1 MRERNILRER
11 RNSPRQFSNILF
23 LTDNTEEQNTQG
35 FTETLS
41 QPISQSITANL
52 SWKASVNSVCR
63 RPSVSSK
70 CAPKGSVNS
79 VRSVR
84 EKPSQRE
91 RKKSQLRVSNNL
103 SLTENHRRTELTKVH
118 RDIKSTDNS
127 EPYSQHASP
136 NTLLLLIINT
146 QQPSPNTRLLLI
158 INTQQPSPNTHHP
171 IRQSHYS
178 KLARLAFVKINDNL
192 RGSGAQ
198 DDVRTAHM

>member
-1 MRERNILRER
+1 MSSKCAPKCSVNSVRSVREKTPHCEYPTI
-11 RNSPRQFSNILF
+11 F
-23 LTDNTEEQNTQG
+23 LSQKITEEQNTQG

-136 NTLLLLIINT
+136 NTLL
-146 QQPSPNTRLLLI
+146 
-158 INTQQPSPNTHHP
+158 
-171 IRQSHYS
+171 
-178 KLARLAFVKINDNL
+178 
-192 RGSGAQ
+192 
-198 DDVRTAHM
+198 